1 MIGKS
6 DIENFWT
13 RGDVFSRVQQALSE
27 AGLINKKLEI
37 EELFP
42 IDQYHARG
50 IAATVDLGKR
60 IPIKKNNRILDI
72 GCGLGGPARYYAK
85 EFKCI
90 ITGIDITPS
99 FVEIGN
105 EFNKLTSMSDNVEL
119 LVGNGETLDFDNE
132 TFDGAY
138 SQHVTMN
145 ISDREKFFSE
155 AFRVLKK
162 DSFFAFT
169 EHGLGPEGNPIF
181 PLPWANSSKMSF
193 LLPPETTIS
202 ILKNTGFSDI
212 QMIETS
218 KKYISGYE
226 KLIKLKSANENPI
239 LGIHVIGGDSMNERS
254 TNSMNSIKENRTLP
268 FEIVCKK
275 D

>member
-1 MIGKS
+1 MISKS

-13 RGDVFSRVQQALSE
+13 RGDVFSRVHQAMSE
-27 AGLINKKLEI
+27 TGLINKKLEI

-60 IPIKKNNRILDI
+60 MPISKNQKIIDI

-85 EFKCI
+85 EFKCF

-99 FVEIGN
+99 FIEIGN
-105 EFNKLTSMSDNVEL
+105 EFNKLTSMSDNIQL
-119 LVGNGETLDFDNE
+119 LVGNGEILDFTNE

-145 ISDREKFFSE
+145 ISDRKKFFSE

-181 PLPWANSSKMSF
+181 PLPWADSSEMSF
-193 LLPPETTIS
+193 LLPPKTTIS
-202 ILKNTGFSDI
+202 ILKDTGFSDI
-212 QMIETS
+212 KIIETAD
-218 KKYISGYE
+218 KYISGYK
-226 KLIKLKSANENPI
+226 KLIGLKSENKKPV

-254 TNSMNSIKENRTLP
+254 TNSMQSIKENRTLP

-275 D
+275 

>member
-1 MIGKS
+1 MINSKS
-6 DIENFWT
+6 IENFWT
-13 RGDVFSRVQQALSE
+13 RGDIFSRVHHAMSE
-27 AGLINKKLEI
+27 AGLINKELNI
-37 EELFP
+37 EDLFP

-60 IPIKKNNRILDI
+60 MPISKNQKIIDI

-85 EFKCI
+85 EFKCF

-99 FVEIGN
+99 FIEIGN
-105 EFNKLTSMSDNVEL
+105 EFNKLTSMSDNIQL
-119 LVGNGETLDFDNE
+119 LVGNGEILDFKNE

-145 ISDREKFFSE
+145 ISDRKKFFSE

-181 PLPWANSSKMSF
+181 PLPWADSSEMSF

-202 ILKNTGFSDI
+202 ILKDIGFSDI
-212 QMIETS
+212 KIIETAD
-218 KKYISGYE
+218 KYISSYE
-226 KLIKLKSANENPI
+226 KLIGLKSANKKTI
-239 LGIHVIGGDSMNERS
+239 LGIHVIGGESMNERS
-254 TNSMNSIKENRTLP
+254 TNSMQSIKENRTLP

-275 D
+275 

>member
-1 MIGKS
+1 MINSKS
-6 DIENFWT
+6 IENFWT
-13 RGDVFSRVQQALSE
+13 RGDIFSRVHHAMSE
-27 AGLINKKLEI
+27 AGLINKELNI
-37 EELFP
+37 EDLFP

-60 IPIKKNNRILDI
+60 MPISKNQKIIDI

-85 EFKCI
+85 EFKCF

-99 FVEIGN
+99 FIEIGN
-105 EFNKLTSMSDNVEL
+105 EFNKLTSMSDNIKL
-119 LVGNGETLDFDNE
+119 LVGNGEILDFKNE

-145 ISDREKFFSE
+145 ISNREKFFSE

-181 PLPWANSSKMSF
+181 PLPWADSSEMSF

-202 ILKNTGFSDI
+202 ILKDIGFSDI
-212 QMIETS
+212 KIIETAD
-218 KKYISGYE
+218 KYILGYE
-226 KLIKLKSANENPI
+226 KLIGLKSENKKPI
-239 LGIHVIGGDSMNERS
+239 LGIHVIGGESMNERS
-254 TNSMNSIKENRTLP
+254 TNSMQSIKENRTLP

-275 D
+275 

>member
-1 MIGKS
+1 MVSKS

-13 RGDVFSRVQQALSE
+13 RGDLFSRVHQAMSD
-27 AGLINKKLEI
+27 AGLINKKLNI
-37 EELFP
+37 EDLFP

-60 IPIKKNNRILDI
+60 MPIKKNQHILDI
-72 GCGLGGPARYYAK
+72 GCGLGGPARYYAN
-85 EFKCI
+85 EYECI

-99 FVEIGN
+99 FIEIGN
-105 EFNKLTSMSDNVEL
+105 EFNKITSMSNKVEL
-119 LVGNGETLDFDNE
+119 KIGNGEILDFENE

-145 ISDREKFFSE
+145 ISNREKFFTE

-162 DSFFAFT
+162 DGFFAFT
-169 EHGLGPEGNPIF
+169 EHGLGQEGDPIF
-181 PLPWANSSKMSF
+181 PLPWADSSEMSF
-193 LLPPETTIS
+193 LLPPQKTIS
-202 ILKNTGFSDI
+202 ILKDTGFSDI
-212 QMIETS
+212 KIIETAD
-218 KKYISGYE
+218 KYISGYE
-226 KLIKLKSANENPI
+226 KLIKLKTENKNPV

-254 TNSMNSIKENRTLP
+254 TNSMKSIKENRTLP

-275 D
+275 

>member
-1 MIGKS
+1 MISKS

-13 RGDVFSRVQQALSE
+13 RGDVFSRVHQAMSE
-27 AGLINKKLEI
+27 TGLINKKLEI

-60 IPIKKNNRILDI
+60 MPISKNQKIIDI

-85 EFKCI
+85 EFKCF

-99 FVEIGN
+99 FIEIGN
-105 EFNKLTSMSDNVEL
+105 EFNRLTSMSDNVEL
-119 LVGNGETLDFDNE
+119 LVGNGEVLNFENE

-145 ISDREKFFSE
+145 ISNREKFFSE

-181 PLPWANSSKMSF
+181 PLPWANSLEMSF
-193 LLPPETTIS
+193 LLPPQKTIS
-202 ILKNTGFSDI
+202 ILKDTGFSDI
-212 QMIETS
+212 KIIETAE
-218 KKYISGYE
+218 KYISGYE
-226 KLIKLKSANENPI
+226 KLIKLKSENKKPV

-254 TNSMNSIKENRTLP
+254 KNSMESIKENRTLP

-275 D
+275 

>member
-1 MIGKS
+1 MVSKS

-13 RGDVFSRVQQALSE
+13 RGDIFSRVHQAMSD
-27 AGLINKKLEI
+27 AGLINKKLNI
-37 EELFP
+37 EDLFP

-60 IPIKKNNRILDI
+60 MPIKKNQRILDI
-72 GCGLGGPARYYAK
+72 GCGLGGPARYYAN
-85 EFKCI
+85 EYECI

-99 FVEIGN
+99 FIEIGN
-105 EFNKLTSMSDNVEL
+105 EFNKITSMSNKVEL
-119 LVGNGETLDFDNE
+119 KIGNGEILDFENE

-145 ISDREKFFSE
+145 ISNREKFFTE

-162 DSFFAFT
+162 DGFFAFT
-169 EHGLGPEGNPIF
+169 EHGLGQEGDPIF
-181 PLPWANSSKMSF
+181 PLPWADSSEMSF
-193 LLPPETTIS
+193 LLTPQKTIS
-202 ILKNTGFSDI
+202 ILKDTGFSDI
-212 QMIETS
+212 KIIETAD
-218 KKYISGYE
+218 KYISGYE
-226 KLIKLKSANENPI
+226 KLIKLKTENKNPV

-254 TNSMNSIKENRTLP
+254 TNSMKSIKENRTLP

-275 D
+275 

>member
-1 MIGKS
+1 MISKS
-6 DIENFWT
+6 DIEKFWT
-13 RGDVFSRVQQALSE
+13 RGDIFSRVRQAMSE
-27 AGLINKKLEI
+27 SGLVNKDLEI
-37 EELFP
+37 EDLFP

-60 IPIKKNNRILDI
+60 MPIKKNKRILDI

-85 EFKCI
+85 EFECI

-145 ISDREKFFSE
+145 ISNREKFFSE

-181 PLPWANSSKMSF
+181 PLPWANSLEMSF
-193 LLPPETTIS
+193 LLPPQKTIS
-202 ILKNTGFSDI
+202 ILKDTGFSDI
-212 QMIETS
+212 KIIKTAE
-218 KKYISGYE
+218 KYISGYE
-226 KLIKLKSANENPI
+226 KLIKLKSENKKPV
-239 LGIHVIGGDSMNERS
+239 LGIHVIGGESMNERS
-254 TNSMNSIKENRTLP
+254 RNSMQSIKENKTLP

-275 D
+275 

>member
-1 MIGKS
+1 MINSKN
-6 DIENFWT
+6 IEKFWT
-13 RGDVFSRVQQALSE
+13 RGDVFSRVNRAMSE
-27 AGLINKKLEI
+27 AGLINKELNI
-37 EELFP
+37 EDLFP

-60 IPIKKNNRILDI
+60 MPISKNQKIIDI

-85 EFKCI
+85 EFKCF

-99 FVEIGN
+99 FIEIGN
-105 EFNKLTSMSDNVEL
+105 EFNKLTSMSDNIQL
-119 LVGNGETLDFDNE
+119 LVGNGEILDFKNE

-145 ISDREKFFSE
+145 ISDRKKFFSE

-181 PLPWANSSKMSF
+181 PLPWADSSEMSF

-202 ILKNTGFSDI
+202 ILKDIGFSDI
-212 QMIETS
+212 KIIETAD
-218 KKYISGYE
+218 KYISGYE
-226 KLIKLKSANENPI
+226 KLIGLKSANKKPI
-239 LGIHVIGGDSMNERS
+239 LGIHVIGGESMNERS
-254 TNSMNSIKENRTLP
+254 TNSMQSIKENRTLP

-275 D
+275 

>member
-1 MIGKS
+1 MINSKN
-6 DIENFWT
+6 IENFWT
-13 RGDVFSRVQQALSE
+13 RGDVFSRVHHAMSE
-27 AGLINKKLEI
+27 AGLINKELNI
-37 EELFP
+37 EDLFP

-60 IPIKKNNRILDI
+60 MPISKNQKIIDI

-85 EFKCI
+85 EFKCF

-99 FVEIGN
+99 FIEIGN
-105 EFNKLTSMSDNVEL
+105 EFNKLTSMSDNIQL
-119 LVGNGETLDFDNE
+119 LVGNGEILDFKNE

-145 ISDREKFFSE
+145 ISDRKKFFSE

-181 PLPWANSSKMSF
+181 PLPWADSSEMSF

-202 ILKNTGFSDI
+202 ILKDIGFSDI
-212 QMIETS
+212 KIIETAD
-218 KKYISGYE
+218 KYISGYE
-226 KLIKLKSANENPI
+226 KLIGLKSANKKPI
-239 LGIHVIGGDSMNERS
+239 LGIHVIGGESMNERS
-254 TNSMNSIKENRTLP
+254 TNSMQSIKENRTLP

-275 D
+275 

>member
-1 MIGKS
+1 MISKS

-13 RGDVFSRVQQALSE
+13 RGDIFSRVHQAMSE
-27 AGLINKKLEI
+27 TGLINKKLEI

-60 IPIKKNNRILDI
+60 MPISKNQKIIDI

-85 EFKCI
+85 EFKCF

-99 FVEIGN
+99 FIEIGN

-119 LVGNGETLDFDNE
+119 LVGNGEVLDFDNE

-145 ISDREKFFSE
+145 ISNREKFFSE

-181 PLPWANSSKMSF
+181 PLPWANSLEMSF
-193 LLPPETTIS
+193 LLPPQKTIS
-202 ILKNTGFSDI
+202 ILKDIGFSDI
-212 QMIETS
+212 KIIETAE
-218 KKYISGYE
+218 KYISGYE
-226 KLIKLKSANENPI
+226 KLIKLKSENKKPV
-239 LGIHVIGGDSMNERS
+239 LGIHVIGGDTMNERS
-254 TNSMNSIKENRTLP
+254 RNSMQSIKENRTLP

-275 D
+275 

>member
-13 RGDVFSRVQQALSE
+13 RGDIFSRVHQAMSE

-60 IPIKKNNRILDI
+60 MPISKNQKIIDI

-85 EFKCI
+85 EFKCF

-99 FVEIGN
+99 FIEIGN
-105 EFNKLTSMSDNVEL
+105 EFNRLTSMSDNVEL
-119 LVGNGETLDFDNE
+119 LVGNGEVLDFDNE

-145 ISDREKFFSE
+145 ISNREKFFSE

-181 PLPWANSSKMSF
+181 PLPWANSLEMSF
-193 LLPPETTIS
+193 LLPPQKTIL
-202 ILKNTGFSDI
+202 ILKDIGFSDI
-212 QMIETS
+212 KIIETAE
-218 KKYISGYE
+218 KYISGYE
-226 KLIKLKSANENPI
+226 KLIKLKSENKKPI
-239 LGIHVIGGDSMNERS
+239 LGIHVIGGESMSERS
-254 TNSMNSIKENRTLP
+254 RNSMQSIKENKTLP

-275 D
+275 

>member
-1 MIGKS
+1 MINSKS
-6 DIENFWT
+6 IENFWT
-13 RGDVFSRVQQALSE
+13 RGDIFSRVHHAMSE
-27 AGLINKKLEI
+27 AGLINKELNI
-37 EELFP
+37 EDLFP

-60 IPIKKNNRILDI
+60 MPISKNQKIIDI

-85 EFKCI
+85 EFKCF

-99 FVEIGN
+99 FIEIGN
-105 EFNKLTSMSDNVEL
+105 EFNKLTSMSDNIQL
-119 LVGNGETLDFDNE
+119 LVGNGEILDFKNE

-145 ISDREKFFSE
+145 ISDRKKFFSE

-181 PLPWANSSKMSF
+181 PLPWADSSEMSF

-202 ILKNTGFSDI
+202 ILKDIGFFDI
-212 QMIETS
+212 KIIETAD
-218 KKYISGYE
+218 KYISGYE
-226 KLIKLKSANENPI
+226 KLIGLKSTNKKPI
-239 LGIHVIGGDSMNERS
+239 LGIHVIGGESMNERS
-254 TNSMNSIKENRTLP
+254 TNSMQSIKENRTLP

-275 D
+275 

>member
-1 MIGKS
+1 MISKS

-13 RGDVFSRVQQALSE
+13 RGDIFSRVHQAMSE
-27 AGLINKKLEI
+27 TGLINKKLEI

-60 IPIKKNNRILDI
+60 MPISKNQKIIDI

-85 EFKCI
+85 EFKCF

-99 FVEIGN
+99 FIEIGN
-105 EFNKLTSMSDNVEL
+105 EFNRLTSMSDNVEL
-119 LVGNGETLDFDNE
+119 LVGNGEVLDFDNE

-145 ISDREKFFSE
+145 ISNREKFFSE

-181 PLPWANSSKMSF
+181 PLPWANSLEMSF
-193 LLPPETTIS
+193 LLPPQKTIS
-202 ILKNTGFSDI
+202 ILKDTGFSDI
-212 QMIETS
+212 KIIKTAE
-218 KKYISGYE
+218 KYISGYE
-226 KLIKLKSANENPI
+226 KLIKLKSENKKTV

-254 TNSMNSIKENRTLP
+254 KNSMESIKENRTLP

-275 D
+275 

>member
-13 RGDVFSRVQQALSE
+13 RGDIFSRVHQAMSE

-60 IPIKKNNRILDI
+60 MPIKKNKRILDI

-85 EFKCI
+85 EFECT

-145 ISDREKFFSE
+145 IANREKFFSE

-181 PLPWANSSKMSF
+181 PLPWANSLEMSF
-193 LLPPETTIS
+193 LLPPQKTIS
-202 ILKNTGFSDI
+202 ILKDTGFSDI
-212 QMIETS
+212 KIIETAE
-218 KKYISGYE
+218 KYISGYE
-226 KLIKLKSANENPI
+226 KLIKLKSENKKSV

-254 TNSMNSIKENRTLP
+254 KNSMESIKENRTLP

-275 D
+275 

>member
-1 MIGKS
+1 MISKS

-13 RGDVFSRVQQALSE
+13 RGDVFSRVHQAMSE

-60 IPIKKNNRILDI
+60 MPISKNQKIIDI

-85 EFKCI
+85 EFKCF

-99 FVEIGN
+99 FIEIGN
-105 EFNKLTSMSDNVEL
+105 EFNRLTSMSDNVEL
-119 LVGNGETLDFDNE
+119 LVGNGEVLDFDNE

-145 ISDREKFFSE
+145 ISNREKFFSE

-181 PLPWANSSKMSF
+181 PLPWANSLEMSF
-193 LLPPETTIS
+193 LLPPQKTIL
-202 ILKNTGFSDI
+202 ILKDIGFSDI
-212 QMIETS
+212 KIIETAE
-218 KKYISGYE
+218 KYISGYE
-226 KLIKLKSANENPI
+226 KLIKLKSENKKPV
-239 LGIHVIGGDSMNERS
+239 LGIHVIGGESMSERS
-254 TNSMNSIKENRTLP
+254 RNSMQSIKENKTLP

-275 D
+275 

>member
-1 MIGKS
+1 MINSKS
-6 DIENFWT
+6 IENFWT
-13 RGDVFSRVQQALSE
+13 RGDIFSRVQHAMSE
-27 AGLINKKLEI
+27 AGLINKELNI
-37 EELFP
+37 EDLFP

-60 IPIKKNNRILDI
+60 MPISKNQKIIDI

-85 EFKCI
+85 EFKCF

-99 FVEIGN
+99 FIEIGN
-105 EFNKLTSMSDNVEL
+105 EFNKLTSMSDNIKL
-119 LVGNGETLDFDNE
+119 LVGNGEILDFKNE

-145 ISDREKFFSE
+145 ISDRKKFFSE

-181 PLPWANSSKMSF
+181 PLPWADSSEMSF

-202 ILKNTGFSDI
+202 ILKDIGFSDI
-212 QMIETS
+212 KIIETAD
-218 KKYISGYE
+218 KYISGYE
-226 KLIKLKSANENPI
+226 KLIGLKSAKKKPV
-239 LGIHVIGGDSMNERS
+239 LGIHVIGGESMKQRS
-254 TNSMNSIKENRTLP
+254 TNSMQSIKENRTLP

-275 D
+275 

>member
-13 RGDVFSRVQQALSE
+13 RGDIFSRVRQAMSE
-27 AGLINKKLEI
+27 SGLVNKDLEI
-37 EELFP
+37 EDLFP

-60 IPIKKNNRILDI
+60 MPIKKNKRILDI

-85 EFKCI
+85 EFECI

-105 EFNKLTSMSDNVEL
+105 EFNKLTSMSDYVEL

-145 ISDREKFFSE
+145 ISNREKFFSE

-181 PLPWANSSKMSF
+181 PLPWANSLEMSF
-193 LLPPETTIS
+193 LLPPQKTIS
-202 ILKNTGFSDI
+202 ILKDTGFSDI
-212 QMIETS
+212 KIIKTAE
-218 KKYISGYE
+218 KYISGYE
-226 KLIKLKSANENPI
+226 KLIGLKSENKIPV

-254 TNSMNSIKENRTLP
+254 RNSMESIKENRTLP

-275 D
+275 